1 VPIRMP
7 AALAPPAEE
16 KTDSSRNGKAPG
28 GGAAQQDDGE
38 LGGMGLGME
47 VWDDYEREL
56 KVWEASEREL
66 KVWEAS
72 EAVQETDASGS
83 GPSGGS
89 PVAGTS

>member
-56 KVWEASEREL
+56 KVWEASE
-66 KVWEAS
+66 
-72 EAVQETDASGS
+72 AVQETDASGS